1 MRYFALILLIFSGTV
16 LLKGQVRIR
25 LFASQSPGSVIFR
38 VTAGSY
44 SMTDANGNPLVV
56 NTGEPVLISRFGE
69 RVAMKVRNREGYVY
83 DTLKIEGLTGKDN
96 FSLSINGSIPLLR
109 VYSGDL
115 HCYYD
120 LDNILLINVCNVE
133 EYIAGVVRT
142 EGGDGRNSEYFKT
155 QAVLART
162 YLFRYFEKH
171 AMDNFN
177 LCDDT
182 HCQAFNGVNT
192 SLAITSA
199 VEATRGLVVLGAD
212 SALISP
218 AFHSNCGGETA
229 LAEDVW
235 LSGQPYLKKVKDPHC
250 TSSGNATWQK
260 RISLSDWIAYLKKSG
275 YSGRSDNPGIFAFSQ
290 PSRVYDYRAGSFAL
304 PLKQIRN
311 DYGLRST
318 FFSVIVEGDSVL
330 LKGRGYGHGVGLCQ
344 EGAMAMALKGSDYR
358 KIVDFYYNGVII
370 SDIENARKPEK
381 VLLSGINKSKAGSNQ

>member
-1 MRYFALILLIFSGTV
+1 MRYFFAVILFSISS
-16 LLKGQVRIR
+16 LLTEGQVRIR
-25 LFASQSPGSVIFR
+25 LFASQSPVSVIFR
-38 VTAGSY
+38 VTTGSY
-44 SMTDANGNPLVV
+44 SITDAIGKPLVV
-56 NTGEPVLISRFGE
+56 NAGEPVLISRYGE
-69 RVAMKVRNREGYVY
+69 KVAMKVRNREGYVY
-83 DTLKIEGLTGKDN
+83 DTLKLEGLTGNDN
-96 FSLSINGSIPLLR
+96 FSLSINGPSPLLR
-109 VYSGDL
+109 IYSGDL
-115 HCYYD
+115 HCFYD
-120 LDNILLINVCNVE
+120 LDNILLINVCIIE

-142 EGGDGRNSEYFKT
+142 EGGEGRNIEYFRT
-155 QAVLART
+155 QALLART
-162 YLFRYFEKH
+162 YMFRYFEKH

-199 VEATRGLVVLGAD
+199 VEATRGLVVLGPD
-212 SALISP
+212 SILISP

-260 RISLSDWIAYLKKSG
+260 RISLSDWISYMKKSG
-275 YSGRSDNPGIFAFSQ
+275 YSGSPDNPAIFAFSQ
-290 PSRVYDYRAGSFAL
+290 PARVSDYRAGSFTV

-311 DYGLRST
+311 DYSLRST

-344 EGAMAMALKGSDYR
+344 EGAMRMALKGSDYK

-370 SDIENARKPEK
+370 SDIENARQPEK
-381 VLLSGINKSKAGSNQ
+381 RLVSVIE